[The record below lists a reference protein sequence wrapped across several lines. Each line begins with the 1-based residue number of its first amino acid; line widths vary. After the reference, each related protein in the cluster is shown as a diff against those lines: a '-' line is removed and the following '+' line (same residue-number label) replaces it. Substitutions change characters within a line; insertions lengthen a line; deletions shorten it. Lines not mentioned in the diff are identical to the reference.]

1 MAYVFLALA
10 IATEVAATVS
20 LRTAA
25 RASRLWYLGAVIGY
39 VAAFGFLSLTLSHGL
54 GLGAAY
60 GTWAA
65 GGVALTAL
73 FSAVVL
79 GEAFNRTM
87 ALGIT
92 LIIGGVLLVELGAA
106 H

>member
-1 MAYVFLALA
+1 MAHLFLVLA
-10 IATEVAATVS
+10 IVTEVAATVS
-20 LRTAA
+20 LRMAA
-25 RASRLWYLGAVIGY
+25 RGRGLWYLGAVVGY
-39 VAAFGFLSLTLSHGL
+39 LAAFSSLSATLSHGL

-87 ALGIT
+87 ALGT
-92 LIIGGVLLVELGAA
+92 ALIVVGVLLVELGAPR
-106 H
+106 